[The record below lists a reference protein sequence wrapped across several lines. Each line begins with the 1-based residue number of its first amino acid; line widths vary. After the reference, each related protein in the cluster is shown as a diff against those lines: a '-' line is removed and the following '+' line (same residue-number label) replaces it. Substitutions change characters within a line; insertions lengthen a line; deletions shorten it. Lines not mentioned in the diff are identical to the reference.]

1 MWKENLYQPVE
12 ILLRE
17 HDTFPIG
24 EHQHSFFEMA
34 YILEGTGS
42 FVVNSVNGG
51 EEHHNYCAAD
61 LCLIPPNRVHLFRTC
76 SHSRY
81 LFILHGE
88 LCDRLYKQIC

>member
-61 LCLIPPNRVHLFRTC
+61 LCLIPPIEFTCFGLVHIAVICL
-76 SHSRY
+76 SGSRR
-81 LFILHGE
+81 IM
-88 LCDRLYKQIC
+88 